1 MAYKPGDHYVICDI
15 CGFKRY
21 ASECKMTWNRLLA
34 CKDTCWE
41 PKHPFIKPPKPLGER
56 QSVAINRPE
65 KADVFIT
72 DKITA
77 DDL

>member
-1 MAYKPGDHYVICDI
+1 MAYRPGDHFVICDQ

-21 ASECKMTWNRLLA
+21 ASDCKMTWNHLFV

-41 PKHPFIKPPKPLGER
+41 PKHPHLKPPKPLGES
-56 QSVAINRPE
+56 QSVAVNRPE
-65 KADVFIT
+65 KEDEFIT